1 MVRVQISV
9 APQQNL
15 APAPS
20 LAIRAYEPPRAY
32 TNAYTNLLNLA

>member
-20 LAIRAYEPPRAY
+20 LAIRAYEPPRAH
-32 TNAYTNLLNLA
+32 TNLSQSL